1 MLHHYITKYEEGG
14 RRYAEAW
21 LQLDAFGRCWCFSR
35 RRVEIDECNPCVY
48 VDAMAIA
55 ENLGRETDACAG

>member
-1 MLHHYITKYEEGG
+1 MLHHYITRYEEGG

-35 RRVEIDECNPCVY
+35 RRVEI
-48 VDAMAIA
+48 
-55 ENLGRETDACAG
+55 G